1 MSNEV
6 ATRNNNNELA
16 NMQAWGAAEE
26 ISSEDISIPRLSL
39 AQALSEYIGVNNCKP
54 GDWVE
59 SIDNRPLVKPVPVVI
74 FDLKKFLVTREK
86 VGKRVFGK
94 VPLDINSM
102 ALPEEDVINGV
113 SVIRVKQLEFYCFL
127 ADEPEMPYVLA
138 FSRTGMPAAKTLA
151 TRFAKMRAANL
162 PSAAVVV
169 GLDSKQDSGP
179 RGSWWAP
186 VVSFL
191 GDSSPE
197 LIAQAHKLYTQFR
210 NIATHDAADVAPVVQ
225 PVAQSAR
232 SQFVIE
238 EQPPHPAESVAPAAP
253 VAPKQWVKR
262 Y

>member
-6 ATRNNNNELA
+6 ATRNNNELA
-16 NMQAWGAAEE
+16 TIQAWGAAEE

-39 AQALSEYIGVNNCKP
+39 TQALSEFVGKNNCKP

-59 SIDNRPLVKPVPVVI
+59 SIDDRPLAKPVPVVI
-74 FDLKKFLVTREK
+74 FDLKKFLVTRENG
-86 VGKRVFGK
+86 GKRVFGK

-210 NIATHDAADVAPVVQ
+210 NIATHSEDVAPVAQPVQ
-225 PVAQSAR
+225 PAQAR

-238 EQPPHPAESVAPAAP
+238 EQPPHPADAAP